1 MATLSDVATRAQVSI
16 ATVSRLFNQ
25 DPTLSISVDTKE
37 RIYAVASELGF
48 TGARKRSKPS
58 KKLIQIGLVLWC
70 SPEDEIDDPYFLSI
84 RQGVEKRCQEEGIV
98 LAKVIR
104 MSGMEDG
111 ASLNGMDGLIV
122 IGKID
127 SGDLD
132 SVYGNNDRIVF
143 VNNFAQDRQKFDCVV
158 SDLEQA
164 TKDVLD
170 HLLQLGHKRVGFIGG
185 KDYSPVKGERKG
197 KEIPEIRYSVYE
209 RIMTERR
216 MFSSSDVYSG
226 DWTTTSG
233 YELMRE
239 AIRKGNLP
247 SAFFIANDPMAI
259 GAMRALYDEGIKVPD
274 EVAVVGFDDI
284 DLAGFVQ
291 PSLTSVKIYT
301 EQMGRTAV
309 NLLCERIKGRDI
321 PLTVTVSTK
330 LVVRE
335 SCGATKYHSDSG
347 NGQL

>member
-1 MATLSDVATRAQVSI
+1 MT
-16 ATVSRLFNQ
+16 
-25 DPTLSISVDTKE
+25 
-37 RIYAVASELGF
+37 VASELGF
-48 TGARKRSKPS
+48 KGARKRSKPS
-58 KKLIQIGLVLWC
+58 KKVIQIGLVLWC
-70 SPEDEIDDPYFLSI
+70 SPEDETDDPYFLSI

-98 LAKVIR
+98 LAKVMR

-132 SVYGNNDRIVF
+132 ALYGNNDRVVF
-143 VNNFAQDRQKFDCVV
+143 VNNFAQDRQKYDCVV

-164 TKDVLD
+164 TKDVLE
-170 HLLQLGHKRVGFIGG
+170 HLLRLGHKRIGFIGG

-197 KEIPEIRYSVYE
+197 REIPEVRYSVYE
-209 RIMTERR
+209 KMMREKG
-216 MFSSSDVYSG
+216 MFSSTDVYSG
-226 DWTTTSG
+226 EWTINSG

-247 SAFFIANDPMAI
+247 SSFFIANDPMAI
-259 GAMRALYDEGIKVPD
+259 GAMRALYDENIKVPD
-274 EVAVVGFDDI
+274 EVAIVGFDDI

-291 PSLTSVKIYT
+291 PSLTSVRIYT

-330 LVVRE
+330 LMVRE
-335 SCGATKYHSDSG
+335 SCGTVKNHSDTEIASIKSRI
-347 NGQL
+347 